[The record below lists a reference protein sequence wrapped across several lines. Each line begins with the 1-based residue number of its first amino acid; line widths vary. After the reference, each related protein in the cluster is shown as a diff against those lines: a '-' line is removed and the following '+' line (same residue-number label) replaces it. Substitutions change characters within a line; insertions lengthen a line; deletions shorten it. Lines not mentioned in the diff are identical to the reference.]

1 MVSADRISILAMIS
15 MLLLCG
21 ACTVLAGDSASI
33 ARAPDA
39 KPTFGVFTNPQPVT
53 IEGYSQD
60 AMEPFISPDG
70 NYLFFNN
77 SNSAPVTNLYYATA
91 VDQTGLTFQFQGEI
105 GGVNS
110 MGPLNAVPS
119 MDMNDTFYFVSTR
132 SYAQTL
138 STIYSGSFSNGSISS
153 VAIVPG
159 ISKEKGGDVNFDG
172 CISPEGTTL
181 YFDDGVYTATGQLL
195 SASIAIAQREG
206 AQFARLK
213 GSAKIMKQINKDGWN
228 YAPDISKSGLEF
240 FFTRF
245 DGAKSGALPTIYTA
259 TRANTSEPFGKPR
272 KIEAITGFAEAPAL
286 SPDEKSLY
294 YHENVNGTFVIY
306 RVTRP

>member
-1 MVSADRISILAMIS
+1 MIW
-15 MLLLCG
+15 LLLLTG
-21 ACTVLAGDSASI
+21 AFTVNAGAGASI
-33 ARAPDA
+33 AGAPDA
-39 KPTFGVFTNPQPVT
+39 KPAFGVFTNPQPLT

-60 AMEPFISPDG
+60 AMEPFVSPDG

-77 SNSAPVTNLYYATA
+77 SNSAPDTNLYYATP
-91 VDQTGLTFQFQGEI
+91 VDETGLTFQFQGEI

-110 MGPLNAVPS
+110 TFLDAVAS
-119 MDMNDTFYFVSTR
+119 MDVNNTFYFVSNR
-132 SYAQTL
+132 SYAQTF
-138 STIYSGSFSNGSISS
+138 STIYWCTFSDGSCSG

-159 ISKEKGGDVNFDG
+159 ISKLTPGDVNFDA
-172 CISPEGTTL
+172 CISPDGSTL
-181 YFDDGVYTATGQLL
+181 YFDDGVYTAGGDLL
-195 SASIAIAQREG
+195 SASISMARRAG
-206 AQFARLK
+206 SQFARVEN
-213 GSAKIMKQINKDGWN
+213 SARIMRKINMHGLN

-245 DGAKSGALPTIYTA
+245 EGTLPAIYTA
-259 TRANTSEPFGKPR
+259 TRAKISKPFGKPR

-294 YHENVNGTFVIY
+294 YHENVNGTFVIF